1 MRKLFR
7 SYSDNEIVSGINKG
21 GTDENRAIS
30 YLLKANENPIYSY
43 VLKNSGT
50 RDAANTVLVE
60 GVSELIVNI
69 RTNKFKGQSTINTYL
84 FSICRSL
91 WLRKL
96 KLDKRNVELSDE
108 KLNTLVNEP
117 TKHIDPD
124 KIRAE
129 LNALLN
135 KIGKS
140 CQTVLEMWSVRYSM
154 SEIAEALD
162 YKNAQIA
169 MNKRNRCMTKLKTMV
184 SANPALRDR
193 LKNYLS

>member
-7 SYSDNEIVSGINKG
+7 SYSDNEIISGIIKG
-21 GTDENRAIS
+21 GTDEDRVIS

-43 VLKNSGT
+43 VLKNSGN
-50 RDAANTVLVE
+50 RDAANTILVE

-69 RTNKFKGQSTINTYL
+69 RTNKFKGQSALSTYL

-96 KLDKRNVELSDE
+96 TLDRRNVELSDE
-108 KLNTLVNEP
+108 KLNTLVNES
-117 TKHIDPD
+117 TKHINPD
-124 KIRAE
+124 KIRME
-129 LNALLN
+129 LNELMN
-135 KIGKS
+135 RIGKS

-154 SEIAEALD
+154 TEIAEALGF
-162 YKNAQIA
+162 KNAQIA
-169 MNKRNRCMTKLKTMV
+169 MNKKNRCLTKLKLVV
-184 SANPALRDR
+184 SANPELRER